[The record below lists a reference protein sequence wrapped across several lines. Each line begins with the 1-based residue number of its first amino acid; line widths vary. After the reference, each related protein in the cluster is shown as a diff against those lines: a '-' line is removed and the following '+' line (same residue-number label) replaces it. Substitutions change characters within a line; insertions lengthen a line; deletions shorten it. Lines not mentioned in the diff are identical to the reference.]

1 MSDFFAQ
8 HTSLFIW
15 TIIVSIGLA
24 TFGLRYFPV
33 ALLARLEL
41 PGWLKRALVYVPPAV
56 LTAII
61 TPALFFPG
69 STPTISPDIPR
80 IVAAAL
86 AAIVAWRTRSV
97 LWTVT
102 LGMFFLWGLQ
112 ALVR

>member
-1 MSDFFAQ
+1 MTEYFGQ
-8 HTSLFIW
+8 HTSLVIW
-15 TIIVSIGLA
+15 SMIISIGLA

-69 STPTISPDIPR
+69 STPTISPDMPR
-80 IVAAAL
+80 IVAASL
-86 AAIVAWRTRSV
+86 AVLIAWRTRSV

-102 LGMFFLWGLQ
+102 LGMLFLWGLQ